1 MAADTYVN
9 LPPTLDLIYFDAG
22 GGHRSAAL
30 ALQSVIAS
38 EGYGWNVR
46 LVNLQEV
53 LDPLD
58 VVRKI
63 IGIRLQDVYNLL
75 LAKGWTLG
83 SKHLLRLMHVVIRC
97 YHRRAVDLLADF
109 WRGRRPDLVVSLIPN
124 LNRALF
130 DSLAE
135 ALPGVP
141 FVTILTDLAD
151 YPPHFW
157 IEQQPQYFICG
168 TGRAFEQ
175 ARSLGHPPERLFR
188 ASGMILSPQFYNPL
202 PCDRAEGRRRLRFD
216 PDVATAL
223 VLFGGQGSS
232 VMHAIAGRLGNSH
245 QKLQLILICGRN
257 AALKKRVERLKTR
270 NKMYVEGFT
279 RDIPFYMH
287 LSDFFIGKPG
297 PGSISEAV
305 HMGLP
310 VIVEKNAWT
319 LPQERF
325 NAPWIEEN
333 DLGLVLPNFRRIE
346 EAVESLLEPGRF
358 AQMKANARRL
368 QNRAVF
374 EIPKMLASLMSG
386 SH

>member
-1 MAADTYVN
+1 M
-9 LPPTLDLIYFDAG
+9 PPALDLVYFDAG

-30 ALQSVIAS
+30 ALQSAIAS
-38 EGYGWNVR
+38 GGYDWDVR

-53 LDPLD
+53 LDSLD
-58 VVRKI
+58 IFRKI
-63 IGIRLQDVYNLL
+63 TGIRLQDIYNLL

-83 SKHLLRLMHVVIRC
+83 SKHLLQMMHAVIRL
-97 YHRRAVDLLADF
+97 YHRQTVDLLADF
-109 WRGRRPDLVVSLIPN
+109 WRERRPDLVVSLVPN

-130 DSLAE
+130 ESLAR
-135 ALPGVP
+135 ALPGMP

-168 TGRAFEQ
+168 TDRAIEQ

-188 ASGMILSPQFYNPL
+188 ASGMILAPQFYNPL
-202 PCDRAEGRRRLRFD
+202 PYGRAEGRRRLGLD
-216 PDVATAL
+216 PDVPTAL

-232 VMHAIAGRLGNSH
+232 VMYSIAQSLGNSP
-245 QKLQLILICGRN
+245 QELQLILICGRN
-257 AALKKRVERLKTR
+257 ASLKERLGRLKTR

-279 RDIPFYMH
+279 KDIPLYMH
-287 LSDFFIGKPG
+287 LSDLFIGKPG
-297 PGSISEAV
+297 PGSISEAL

-310 VIVEKNAWT
+310 VIVQKNAWT

-325 NAPWIEEN
+325 NADWVEEN
-333 DLGLVLPNFRRIE
+333 GLGLVLPNFRRIE
-346 EAVESLLEPGRF
+346 DAVGSLLEPARF
-358 AQMKANARRL
+358 EQMKANARGL

-374 EIPKMLASLMSG
+374 EIPKILASLLSG
-386 SH
+386 AH